1 MSEVNSKPISSAP
14 VECGGIN
21 INKSGTKAKAEAK
34 WSSEDLIDLIRAVK
48 FSNKDASIRIV
59 HSEITTKM
67 AANESFEYLSTVK
80 LNDVKKVWKKALTGP
95 GKRAGEAEAEAE
107 QGGPSSSSALA
118 LAGTP
123 AAAAA
128 SDSGGILKFY
138 TVGDGTV
145 QSLAKDY
152 TMKAAAEI
160 AALKAKGQEDEAD
173 ELNKYVHC
181 FLDLPMDVSGTRPH
195 QALINFQQNQ
205 GGVGGGGKKNA
216 GKSKKKGK
224 NKPSAV
230 DDNDNDTAAGADG
243 REIVKIQMAARP
255 VGVEIVK
262 TPMLLY
268 NASRTAN
275 TFIHPGE
282 DDKNNY
288 DKIRDLII
296 SDGARG
302 VLNFGGT
309 KAYFYCQITR
319 RKDGQD
325 IVSIDVTSGL
335 APTQTW

>member
-1 MSEVNSKPISSAP
+1 MTATSVCTEFLSGLDSDVLEYIVGILEDADSNLDREDGIEMIAGLLVSA
-14 VECGGIN
+14 EFCD
-21 INKSGTKAKAEAK
+21 
-34 WSSEDLIDLIRAVK
+34 SEDL
-48 FSNKDASIRIV
+48 
-59 HSEITTKM
+59 
-67 AANESFEYLSTVK
+67 AA
-80 LNDVKKVWKKALTGP
+80 
-95 GKRAGEAEAEAE
+95 
-107 QGGPSSSSALA
+107 
-118 LAGTP
+118 
-123 AAAAA
+123 
-128 SDSGGILKFY
+128 
-138 TVGDGTV
+138 
-145 QSLAKDY
+145 
-152 TMKAAAEI
+152 MKAAAIFEKLKPL
-160 AALKAKGQEDEAD
+160 ALGVIVGGTSTITGTSTDKVS
-173 ELNKYVHC
+173 NKIG
-181 FLDLPMDVSGTRPH
+181 PTSSGTRSH
-195 QALINFQQNQ
+195 R
-205 GGVGGGGKKNA
+205 KKNA